1 MFKVGDWVRY
11 KDTLDIFQI
20 KKDTQA
26 FMIENNEDIYEVC
39 ELWKPEEG
47 EICIFEQYAL
57 EYPIIARYT
66 EKLKA
71 ESLRCEPFRGELP
84 TFLEVNYGIK

>member
-39 ELWKPEEG
+39 ELWNPQVG
-47 EICIFEQYAL
+47 EWCVVPSTCGRRDHSAYIIQYNDEMHKGL
-57 EYPIIARYT
+57 
-66 EKLKA
+66 LV
-71 ESLRCEPFRGELP
+71 EPFRGELP
-84 TFLEVNYGIK
+84 SFFQHLT